1 MWARLVLCLAIAGLV
16 AAPQAIAADRV
27 VERGI
32 VQSVTPSA
40 VVLRAL
46 DGVDIEVAIGPGT
59 RIRVNGLPADP
70 GRCSTRLRR
79 RDRSATACNP
89 AVRLRAFGRV
99 GSLTE
104 RGRLLA
110 VRDTSLVLRT
120 GAGRVR
126 IPLTSATLVRRQ
138 GRLAAVRILRIGMR
152 VEVAR
157 SDDGS
162 ATVVRILRAGA

>member
-59 RIRVNGLPADP
+59 RIRVNGLPATLADVRP
-70 GRCSTRLRR
+70 GFIGKTVRYGVH
-79 RDRSATACNP
+79 P
-89 AVRLRAFGRV
+89 AVRLRAFGHV

-104 RGRLLA
+104 RGRLVA
-110 VRDTSLVLRT
+110 VKDTSLVLRT

-126 IPLTSATLVRRQ
+126 IPLTNATLVRRQ
-138 GRLAAVRILRIGMR
+138 GQLAAVRILRIGMR